1 MLWKSELDQAGPA
14 YWPLKGFCIPD
25 DDDDDDNDAALPQQ
39 GNSVTIAVTTNCPT
53 KPLLQWRLLGEKIE
67 NSKCLFSYFTNALN

>member
-25 DDDDDDNDAALPQQ
+25 DDDDAALPQQ
-39 GNSVTIAVTTNCPT
+39 GNSVTITVTTNCPT
-53 KPLLQWRLLGEKIE
+53 KPLLYSGG
-67 NSKCLFSYFTNALN
+67 C

>member
-14 YWPLKGFCIPD
+14 YWPLKGFCTPDID
-25 DDDDDDNDAALPQQ
+25 DDDAALPQQ
-39 GNSVTIAVTTNCPT
+39 GNSVTISVTTNRPT

-67 NSKCLFSYFTNALN
+67 NSKCFFSYFTNALN